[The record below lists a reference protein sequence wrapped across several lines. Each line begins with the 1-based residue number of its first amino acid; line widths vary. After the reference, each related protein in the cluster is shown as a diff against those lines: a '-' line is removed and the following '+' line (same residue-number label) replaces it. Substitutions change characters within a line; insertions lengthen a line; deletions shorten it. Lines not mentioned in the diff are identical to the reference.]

1 MIDKRDRQGLHMPTE
16 TTAQAEQLPNAPDEG
31 DYQAFCDALSASAR
45 GRAFLAEYARR
56 NRNADTEQLLAAIGR
71 LQSLVAIPAPPQTS
85 EMIKQELR
93 ALHDDIVM
101 AQCELD
107 ACILATKAAKLAE
120 MMALVER
127 RISNMLEAPAR
138 EINPVIEAL
147 PPPPAESPREP
158 VEDTERAHLT
168 VVPLPEQPELPIPS
182 PAPPQPPSISL
193 VRSETII
200 AEVAFIEPPPAP
212 RLHPAPEAINTPV
225 SGPAAATAS
234 EAIPGAK
241 AAPPADPLASIKA
254 LSEEERLALFT

>member
-16 TTAQAEQLPNAPDEG
+16 TTAQVEQLPNAPDEG
-31 DYQAFCDALSASAR
+31 DYQEFCDALSASAR

-71 LQSLVAIPAPPQTS
+71 LQSLVATPATPQTS
-85 EMIKQELR
+85 ETIKQELR

-107 ACILATKAAKLAE
+107 ARILATKTAKLAE
-120 MMALVER
+120 LMTLVER
-127 RISNMLEAPAR
+127 RIANMLEAPGR
-138 EINPVIEAL
+138 EVNPVIEA
-147 PPPPAESPREP
+147 PPPPPESPPEP

-193 VRSETII
+193 VHSETIM
-200 AEVAFIEPPPAP
+200 AEVAFVEPSPAP
-212 RLHPAPEAINTPV
+212 RPHPAPEAIDTPV
-225 SGPAAATAS
+225 SGPTAATAS
-234 EAIPGAK
+234 EAMPAAK
-241 AAPPADPLASIKA
+241 AVPPADPLASIKA